1 MRNSPLAAAACA
13 VALGLAGRVPARA
26 QVAVFDAQSE
36 ASLVQ
41 QVATAVKQLQSL
53 DDQYEELVATYQ
65 QVQQQYQMLT
75 TFANPNG
82 VATELEQPFLQNP
95 LPNST
100 SVPAAVTGG
109 TAPSTGF
116 AQQFYNA
123 NHVYTPTGT
132 SQATELATEQ
142 SDALASIEGMAA
154 TNLQS
159 IEQRIAGLT
168 DLQNQL
174 NGTTTLQQV
183 ASISARIGSEQNYIS
198 AQQAQASNLNAIT
211 TAQVAAQ
218 ASAQQQLLQS
228 QAEAASADFPI
239 SVP

>member
-1 MRNSPLAAAACA
+1 
-13 VALGLAGRVPARA
+13 VIDV
-26 QVAVFDAQSE
+26 QSE

-41 QVATAVKQLQSL
+41 QVATAVKQLQTL
-53 DDQYEELVATYQ
+53 DDQYQELVATYQ
-65 QVQQQYQMLT
+65 QVQQQYEMLT

-95 LPNST
+95 MPSST
-100 SVPAAVTGG
+100 SVPGAVTGG
-109 TAPSTGF
+109 TAPSAGF

-132 SQATELATEQ
+132 SQATQLATE

-159 IEQRIAGLT
+159 IEQRISGLT

-174 NGTTTLQQV
+174 NGATTLQQV
-183 ASISARIGSEQNYIS
+183 ASLNARIGTEQNYIS
-198 AQQAQASNLNAIT
+198 AQQAQAANLNAIT

-218 ASAQQQLLQS
+218 ASAQQQAVS
-228 QAEAASADFPI
+228 QDAEETAAHFPI
-239 SVP
+239 SSP

>member
-1 MRNSPLAAAACA
+1 MRNALLAAAACA
-13 VALGLAGRVPARA
+13 
-26 QVAVFDAQSE
+26 AVFGLTGIAPVNAAEIVIDVQSE

-41 QVATAVKQLQSL
+41 QVATAVKQLQTL
-53 DDQYEELVATYQ
+53 DDQYQELVATYQ

-95 LPNST
+95 MPSST
-100 SVPAAVTGG
+100 SVPGAVTGG
-109 TAPSTGF
+109 TAPSAGF
-116 AQQFYNA
+116 AQQFYKA

-132 SQATELATEQ
+132 SQAAQLQTEQ

-159 IEQRIAGLT
+159 IEQRISGLT

-174 NGTTTLQQV
+174 NGATTLQQV
-183 ASISARIGSEQNYIS
+183 ASINARIGTEQNYIS
-198 AQQAQASNLNAIT
+198 AQQAQAANLNAIT

-218 ASAQQQLLQS
+218 ARAQQQAVS
-228 QAEAASADFPI
+228 QDAEETAAHFPI
-239 SVP
+239 SSP